1 MFYIIFC
8 EEKIVKTQWAKSG
21 RICPEKED
29 VMYYELYWRSSKY
42 VAIDMKFYNH
52 VYLWGFKGF
61 KATSVD
67 PAMANWGK
75 LETEDDFVLPKS
87 QCSFLFH

>member
-1 MFYIIFC
+1 
-8 EEKIVKTQWAKSG
+8 
-21 RICPEKED
+21 
-29 VMYYELYWRSSKY
+29 MYDELYWRSSKY
-42 VAIDMKFYNH
+42 VEIDLKFYNH

-75 LETEDDFVLPKS
+75 LETEDDFVLPKTK
-87 QCSFLFH
+87 CSSIFLLTLSYRTVNPQLEVDL